1 MTVNK
6 QETRRIKH
14 NGFKG
19 GLTEELEASDIPAN
33 TRNLCYR
40 YVCITIIYEPVSE
53 HVAKYLGW
61 TSLERNKSVQR
72 RACALCLYWMSA
84 YRCIR

>member
-6 QETRRIKH
+6 QETKRIKH

-33 TRNLCYR
+33 TRNLCN
-40 YVCITIIYEPVSE
+40 VCITIIYESVSE
-53 HVAKYLGW
+53 DVAKYLG
-61 TSLERNKSVQR
+61 
-72 RACALCLYWMSA
+72 
-84 YRCIR
+84 